1 MKITTTLYVDGI
13 DGKPQLE
20 IGDRVQVSGEWF
32 TVDEVN
38 LLDETHDGHRFFEVI
53 ATRPANAHEAAS
65 FSRKAVEDEWPDI
78 IE

>member
-13 DGKPQLE
+13 NGEPQLQP
-20 IGDRVQVSGEWF
+20 GDRVQVSGEWF

-38 LLDETHDGHRFFEVI
+38 LLDETVEGIKFFEVI
-53 ATRPANAHEAAS
+53 AVRQIGKGEVYDAIN
-65 FSRKAVEDEWPDI
+65 DEWPDI